1 MGRYGEAA
9 EDIKQIFRTSN
20 NPSALAELGRI
31 YAVAGMSR
39 EAETILNQLLAG
51 RDASGPFTTPP
62 DGVAYLLAALGRRD
76 DALTWFERAV
86 DERVSRM
93 LFLRGDQRVE
103 MLKGEPRF
111 EALLSRIGGLP

>member
-1 MGRYGEAA
+1 M
-9 EDIKQIFRTSN
+9 
-20 NPSALAELGRI
+20 
-31 YAVAGMSR
+31 
-39 EAETILNQLLAG
+39 
-51 RDASGPFTTPP
+51 
-62 DGVAYLLAALGRRD
+62 AYLLAALGRRD